1 MSGEAIF
8 DPENEHFKDDA
19 TFWQQLKAT
28 TIRNLYRKK
37 RGLRQTINV
46 SNSFLFIIFY
56 AGYVS
61 PHATL
66 GCLL

>member
-8 DPENEHFKDDA
+8 DPENEQLKDDA

-46 SNSFLFIIFY
+46 SYNFVYYF
-56 AGYVS
+56 
-61 PHATL
+61 
-66 GCLL
+66 

>member
-46 SNSFLFIIFY
+46 SYVFVCILIFY
-56 AGYVS
+56 E
-61 PHATL
+61 
-66 GCLL
+66 

>member
-1 MSGEAIF
+1 MSAEAIF
-8 DPENEHFKDDA
+8 DPENEQLKDDA

-46 SNSFLFIIFY
+46 SYNFVYYFL
-56 AGYVS
+56 S
-61 PHATL
+61 LLRKPTL
-66 GCLL
+66 